1 MARDILSKD
10 EVEAL
15 LGGIG
20 DGAGLPAAA
29 SEAGAAVA
37 ERGTSEAGDDVA
49 LEVAVEIG
57 RTTLTLREL
66 LQLGPGAVVE
76 LAKVASEHL
85 DVLVDGKPFAR
96 GLAVTVNDK
105 FGVRLTDVMSR
116 PR

>member
-20 DGAGLPAAA
+20 DGIVRAAGPPAAA
-29 SEAGAAVA
+29 PEADPAFA
-37 ERGTSEAGDDVA
+37 ERGKSEAGDDIA

-105 FGVRLTDVMSR
+105 FGV
-116 PR
+116 

>member
-15 LGGIG
+15 LRGIG
-20 DGAGLPAAA
+20 DGGVRAAGPTAAA
-29 SEAGAAVA
+29 PEVVHGDSEA
-37 ERGTSEAGDDVA
+37 DDDIP

-85 DVLVDGKPFAR
+85 DVLVNGRPFAR
-96 GLAVTVNDK
+96 GQAVTVNDK
-105 FGVRLTDVMSR
+105 FGVRLTDVMGR
-116 PR
+116 LK